1 MKLVR
6 CGITLVALSLVSGC
20 WPTQPLPV
28 MNAALPTSCTGV
40 ALITDNL
47 LASQSDITNTS
58 NATVTFSNNQAY
70 VHLADPFSDGSVTTG
85 SAIYPVSG
93 VTSVA
98 AIQNIGAPSPIAR
111 PAPLPP
117 YPTTPVT
124 GMHVMVPF
132 NVVCAANAPTGAVVQ
147 ITNNMVDGCG
157 VQTDTFSP
165 TSVTCSPGAV
175 FKVAAQRNWDGNSCH
190 DVGTNQAM
198 LDPIVVTLSSSRGLC
213 VAGLPV
219 R

>member
-70 VHLADPFSDGSVTTG
+70 VHLADPFSDG
-85 SAIYPVSG
+85 
-93 VTSVA
+93 
-98 AIQNIGAPSPIAR
+98 
-111 PAPLPP
+111 
-117 YPTTPVT
+117 
-124 GMHVMVPF
+124 
-132 NVVCAANAPTGAVVQ
+132 
-147 ITNNMVDGCG
+147 
-157 VQTDTFSP
+157 
-165 TSVTCSPGAV
+165 
-175 FKVAAQRNWDGNSCH
+175 
-190 DVGTNQAM
+190 
-198 LDPIVVTLSSSRGLC
+198 
-213 VAGLPV
+213 
-219 R
+219 